1 MSKGV
6 ERPRIAIVGAGIGG
20 LTLALALRQR
30 GIAAQVYEQ
39 AHDLAEIGAAVALSA
54 NGTREL
60 QRLGLLDAVVEKS
73 TEPTELIFRHGP
85 TGERIAAHPMRMDG
99 AYRRRFG
106 APYCG
111 IHRADLQRVLS
122 GALGGKGLHLD
133 HRLVELAEHDGRVT
147 LAFANGAKA
156 EADLVVAADGIRSTA
171 RKYVVGDDPL
181 RYTRNSGFRGIVPA
195 AKLPSLPDPEAI
207 QIWSGPGA
215 HVVHYAIGPTGD
227 HVNFLAVVEFP
238 DTWANPEKGLT
249 PTTQEEALAF
259 YKDWHPAVVEMVDA
273 VRHDL
278 RWGLFATRP
287 IRRWRRGRV
296 VLLGDAAHGSLPHQG
311 QGANATIEDSIALAE
326 TIMGGGDLLA
336 ALDCYETIRKPRTRQ
351 IQRAS
356 WAGNRASH
364 FEDGPARDRRD
375 LGLKRIPDWYG
386 WIHSYDALRVAQ
398 AAVQDSL
405 AATG

>member
-1 MSKGV
+1 MRSQHL
-6 ERPRIAIVGAGIGG
+6 RIAIVGAGVGG

-30 GIAAQVYEQ
+30 GLSADLFEQ

-54 NGTREL
+54 NGTHEL
-60 QRLGLLDAVVEKS
+60 ERLGLLDAVVAKS

-85 TGERIAAHPMRMDG
+85 TGERIAAHPMRLDG
-99 AYRRRFG
+99 AYRKRFG
-106 APYCG
+106 APYFG

-122 GALGGKGLHLD
+122 GALGGEGLHLA
-133 HRLVELAEHDGRVT
+133 HRLVDLAERDGRVT
-147 LAFANGAKA
+147 LTFANGAKA
-156 EADLVVAADGIRSTA
+156 EADLVIAADGIRSTA
-171 RKYVVGDDPL
+171 RKFVLGDDPL

-195 AKLPSLPDPEAI
+195 ANLPSLPDPEAI

-215 HVVHYAIGPTGD
+215 HLVHYAIGPTGE

-238 DTWANPEKGLT
+238 NEWTNPEKGLM
-249 PTTQEEALAF
+249 PTTQLEALAF
-259 YKDWHPAVVEMVDA
+259 YKDWHPAVAEMVNA
-273 VRHDL
+273 VRHEL

-311 QGANATIEDSIALAE
+311 QGANATIEDSIVLAE
-326 TIMGGGDLLA
+326 SIAGKANLFA
-336 ALDCYETIRKPRTRQ
+336 ALDAYESIRKPRTRQ

-375 LGLKRIPDWYG
+375 RGLKRFPDWYG
-386 WIHSYDALRVAQ
+386 WIHGYDALGTAQRVGRN
-398 AAVQDSL
+398 SL
-405 AATG
+405 AAAG

>member
-1 MSKGV
+1 MRSQDL
-6 ERPRIAIVGAGIGG
+6 RIAIVGAGVGG

-30 GIAAQVYEQ
+30 GLSADLFEQ

-60 QRLGLLDAVVEKS
+60 QRLGLLEAVAAKS

-85 TGERIAAHPMRMDG
+85 TGERIAAHPMRLDG
-99 AYRRRFG
+99 AYRKRFG
-106 APYCG
+106 APYFG

-122 GALGGKGLHLD
+122 GALGGEGLHLA
-133 HRLVELAEHDGRVT
+133 HQLVDLAERDGRVALT
-147 LAFANGAKA
+147 FANGAKA
-156 EADLVVAADGIRSTA
+156 EADLVIAADGIRSTA
-171 RKYVVGDDPL
+171 RKFVLGDDPL

-195 AKLPSLPDPEAI
+195 ANLPSLPDPEAI

-215 HVVHYAIGPTGD
+215 HLVHYAIGPTGE

-238 DTWANPEKGLT
+238 NEWTNPEKGLM
-249 PTTQEEALAF
+249 PTTQLEALAF
-259 YKDWHPAVVEMVDA
+259 YKDWHPAVAEMVNA
-273 VRHDL
+273 VRHEL

-311 QGANATIEDSIALAE
+311 QGANATIEDSIVLAE
-326 TIMGGGDLLA
+326 SIAREANLFA
-336 ALDCYETIRKPRTRQ
+336 ALDAYESIRKPRTRQ

-364 FEDGPARDRRD
+364 FEDGRARDRRD
-375 LGLKRIPDWYG
+375 RGLKRFPDWYG
-386 WIHSYDALRVAQ
+386 WIHGYDALGTAQRVGRN
-398 AAVQDSL
+398 SL
-405 AATG
+405 AAAG

>member
-1 MSKGV
+1 MRSQDL
-6 ERPRIAIVGAGIGG
+6 RIAIVGAGVGG

-30 GIAAQVYEQ
+30 GLSADLFEQ

-60 QRLGLLDAVVEKS
+60 QRLGLLEAVAAKS

-85 TGERIAAHPMRMDG
+85 TGERIAAHPMRLDG
-99 AYRRRFG
+99 AYRKRFG
-106 APYCG
+106 APYFG

-122 GALGGKGLHLD
+122 GALGGEGLHLA
-133 HRLVELAEHDGRVT
+133 HRLVDLAERDGRVT
-147 LAFANGAKA
+147 LTFANGAKA
-156 EADLVVAADGIRSTA
+156 EADLVIAADGIRSTA
-171 RKYVVGDDPL
+171 RKFVLGDDPL

-195 AKLPSLPDPEAI
+195 ANLPSLPDPEAI

-215 HVVHYAIGPTGD
+215 HLVHYAIGPTGE

-238 DTWANPEKGLT
+238 NEWTNPEKGLM
-249 PTTQEEALAF
+249 PTTQLEALAF
-259 YKDWHPAVVEMVDA
+259 YKDWHPAVAEMVNA
-273 VRHDL
+273 VRHEL

-311 QGANATIEDSIALAE
+311 QGANATIEDSIVLAE
-326 TIMGGGDLLA
+326 SIAGKANLFA
-336 ALDCYETIRKPRTRQ
+336 ALDAYESIRKPRTRQ

-375 LGLKRIPDWYG
+375 RGLKRFPDWYG
-386 WIHSYDALRVAQ
+386 WIHGYDALGTAQRVGRN
-398 AAVQDSL
+398 SL
-405 AATG
+405 AAAG